1 MGPVLPCVHEMRIKG
16 QTDGRAGARQSPH
29 VTLEDKISHVMLGKT
44 GGGEP
49 LVLRKNRKGLCF
61 LVAWLRAALR
71 HVLGRLLP
79 AMGESA
85 WCLAS
90 GGTWGR

>member
-16 QTDGRAGARQSPH
+16 QTDGRAGAQQSPH

-49 LVLRKNRKGLCF
+49 LVVRKNRKGLCF
-61 LVAWLRAALR
+61 LVAWLGAALR